1 MKKRIMKKRKF
12 LKVASAST
20 LAALAGLSLVAC
32 GSDDANT
39 YTVKLDSNDPDTSDS
54 ISVTTYDDMEV
65 EEGSTINLPTL
76 TYEGYTFGGWYSD
89 VDFTNE
95 FTSSDK
101 VESDL
106 TLYAKWTKDSS
117 SSGDASGDS
126 SGDASGDATTT
137 YTITYSTEHG
147 TAPASVSGATALPE
161 ALPSI
166 EADGY
171 TFDGWYLDEAF
182 TTAATVG
189 AAITANTTLYAK
201 WTAVDTRTSYEKI
214 SQSDGVL
221 LANNF
226 TDFTASDF
234 VSAGNVGFTPGT
246 DENTAINVTDGK
258 LVSEDTSSNTAK
270 LTASIGNIFE
280 GVIEGTMKYT
290 PTNTDNKLNGGWSI
304 VQFRG
309 YTASNLEDEQTLFAL
324 RTNNDKA
331 IQVYF
336 TSECGV
342 GTDNKT
348 TYNFKGTPF
357 TYAANTEYEI
367 NWSYDFATYKLSI
380 SINGTA
386 VVTDELV
393 PEADRPL
400 VFADLLFI
408 TAGSDTARGFKI
420 DDFAVAQTIGTLDES
435 IANYTASYDSVYNAL
450 DVTNNYTIYGSDLT
464 DAYTTSKA
472 TIAAS
477 TSLDELKE
485 NFINGIN
492 ALMSVKSDAQFAL
505 AKTGYLTMITAQQE
519 ELADDYTLNA
529 TAFATAYDTAITAI
543 NAAANMDELLA
554 AIETLD
560 DTVNAIESDDDVR
573 EAALE
578 ELFAYEGTTLAAV
591 AAIDGIDAETLA
603 TAEDEVDEVY
613 AAQSNAISS
622 CTAVN
627 IASTLASGKEA
638 LDAVVTKYEVTLE
651 QYEANLTTAFAT
663 YKTTTTSV
671 EAVLTATSSL
681 TPDFT
686 GVTTKTEADE
696 AYDDAKDLFD
706 NVLAFYNYIEEQ
718 KATCLA
724 YVADADNFNTE
735 YATELDT
742 LWSTGSAGILDG
754 TYTLAQADA
763 LADTS
768 IASIKA
774 DSEVTVTFVSDSET
788 YATTTIAKNG
798 TVTAPTTDPT
808 LDGYS
813 FKGWFTDANQ
823 TSAVDFTATISAAT
837 KYYAGWYDTYGQVG
851 TTSGFANP
859 TAIPTI
865 DNWTFTG
872 MVVQATSIT
881 GVDKDN
887 NEFKYTSSIK
897 FGGDSKNT
905 RYITITLTESATVFL
920 AQMGGGSGNRSVF
933 INKTAPTGSK
943 TSALDTTYIYATS
956 SGQAFASATATLEAG
971 TYYVQTYGGDCR
983 ILALQITTESTY
995 AAVTGITATATTG
1008 TDSITVSDVKLT
1020 PVSGDAFAITSG
1032 YTVTVKNSED
1042 EVVSDYS
1049 TGLSGTY
1056 TVTIK
1061 YGTYTSVTYEV
1072 TI

>member
-1 MKKRIMKKRKF
+1 MKKRKF

-32 GSDDANT
+32 GSDDSNT

-106 TLYAKWTKDSS
+106 TLYAKWTKNSSDSS
-117 SSGDASGDS
+117 DD
-126 SGDASGDATTT
+126 SGDATTT

-161 ALPSI
+161 TLPSI

-171 TFDGWYLDEAF
+171 TFGGWYLDQAF
-182 TTAATVG
+182 TTAATAG

-201 WTAVDTRTSYEKI
+201 WTAVDTRTTYEKL
-214 SQSDGVL
+214 SASDGVV
-221 LANNF
+221 LANDFTNF
-226 TDFTASDF
+226 TSSDF
-234 VSAGNVGFTPGT
+234 VSSDNVGFTPGT

-258 LVSEDTSSNTAK
+258 LVSVDTSSNTAK
-270 LTASIGNIFE
+270 LTANIGNLFE

-309 YTASNLEDEQTLFAL
+309 YTASSLEDEQTLFAL

-342 GTDNKT
+342 GTDSKT

-393 PEADRPL
+393 PEADRPV

-435 IANYTASYDSVYNAL
+435 IANYTASYDSIYNAL

-464 DAYTTSKA
+464 NAYTTSKA
-472 TIAAS
+472 TIATS

-492 ALMSVKSDAQFAL
+492 ALMSVTSDAKFAL
-505 AKTGYLTMITAQQE
+505 NKTAYLTMITAQKE
-519 ELADDYTLNA
+519 ERADDYTLNA

-543 NAAANMDELLA
+543 NAAANMEVLLA

-560 DTVNAIESDDDVR
+560 DTVDAIESDDDVR
-573 EAALE
+573 DAALE
-578 ELFAYEGTTLAAV
+578 ELLAYKGTTLAAV
-591 AAIDGIDAETLA
+591 DAIDDIDDTTLA
-603 TAEDEVDEVY
+603 TAKEEVDEVY

-622 CTAVN
+622 CTAAN

-651 QYEANLTTAFAT
+651 QYETNLTTAFAT
-663 YKTTTTSV
+663 YKTITTSV
-671 EAVLTATSSL
+671 GAVLTATSSL

-686 GVTTKTEADE
+686 GVTAKAGADE
-696 AYDDAKDLFD
+696 AYDAAKALFD
-706 NVLAFYNYIEEQ
+706 NVLAFYNYIEEK

-735 YATELDT
+735 YATELSA

-763 LADTS
+763 LADTT

-788 YATTTIAKNG
+788 YATTTVAKNG

-837 KYYAGWYDTYGQVG
+837 TYYAGWYDLYSV
-851 TTSGFANP
+851 SG
-859 TAIPTI
+859 
-865 DNWTFTG
+865 
-872 MVVQATSIT
+872 
-881 GVDKDN
+881 
-887 NEFKYTSSIK
+887 TSSIV
-897 FGGDSKNT
+897 FDSTYTTTPVNVT
-905 RYITITLTESATVFL
+905 DT
-920 AQMGGGSGNRSVF
+920 
-933 INKTAPTGSK
+933 TGSIVVY
-943 TSALDTTYIYATS
+943 SNNNADVWD
-956 SGQAFASATATLEAG
+956 G
-971 TYYVQTYGGDCR
+971 TYGGLKFNGATKNSR
-983 ILALQITTESTY
+983 YIKITVSTATVVTLVGTGGGNKRYVELASTFGTASTTASDTVKELPKASVAASTTLTFNVPAGTWYLNGSGSLYITSISIPTEENIAIS
-995 AAVTGITATATTG
+995 GITATATPG
-1008 TDSITVSDVKLT
+1008 TDSITVSDVKLQ
-1020 PVSGDAFAITSG
+1020 PVSGTAFAITEG
-1032 YTVTVKNSED
+1032 YTVTVKDSNNNI
-1042 EVVSDYS
+1042 VSDYS
-1049 TGLSGTY
+1049 QNLAAGTY
-1056 TVTIK
+1056 TVTLK